1 MTADLPARGRRNRRA
16 LVGLPSPRSATRRG
30 DVHVDVIDPASYR
43 RPMSLPT
50 TLPDQPGRT
59 WLVTGATNGLG
70 REVARGEWTRRELGA
85 ASVIDVDLASQASV
99 REATARV
106 QEPIDVLVDNAG
118 TITARRV
125 ESIDGHELVFATNV
139 LGPFALTNRLVDRLR
154 GRIVIVGSGAHKR
167 SRIDFTDPHFR
178 RRRWSVSAAYG
189 QSKLADMLWALALQ
203 QKLTDRHH
211 PATVQL
217 AHPGWALTN
226 LQNATGHARLDD
238 AITAAC
244 RPFAQP
250 ADTAAASIL
259 VAATADLPPVSY
271 IGPGGLGG
279 LRGAPAHAS
288 RSPAARD
295 RSLAAAVWRLA
306 AEETGTDL

>member
-1 MTADLPARGRRNRRA
+1 
-16 LVGLPSPRSATRRG
+16 
-30 DVHVDVIDPASYR
+30 
-43 RPMSLPT
+43 MSLPT
-50 TLPDQPGRT
+50 TLPDQSGRT

-70 REVARGEWTRRELGA
+70 REVARAAVGVGARVLITARDAARGEWTRREIGA

-99 REATARV
+99 REAAARV
-106 QEPIDVLVDNAG
+106 EEPIDVLIDNAG

-139 LGPFALTNRLVDRLR
+139 LGPFALTNRLVDHIR

-178 RRRWSVSAAYG
+178 RRRWSVAAAYG

-226 LQNATGHARLDD
+226 LQNATGHARLDG

-288 RSPAARD
+288 RSPATMD